1 MNIIV
6 KNNDFNTNYI
16 FINKFNNIIYKYNDI
31 ELLGIPLKINDI
43 EILTNYGN
51 FYKIKCNNKNDLLL
65 LNKINDYFCSNYK
78 IYPFIKKDN
87 TIFINKNN
95 NENLI
100 NNYNFVNINI
110 KSLRNNNKL
119 YLYIYLL

>member
-31 ELLGIPLKINDI
+31 ELLGIPLKINNI
-43 EILTNYGN
+43 EILTNHKY
-51 FYKIKCNNKNDLLL
+51 FYKIKCNNKKDLITLH
-65 LNKINDYFCSNYK
+65 KINDYFCINYK
-78 IYPFIKKDN
+78 IYPFIKDN

-95 NENLI
+95 NENFI
-100 NNYNFVNINI
+100 NNDNFVNINI